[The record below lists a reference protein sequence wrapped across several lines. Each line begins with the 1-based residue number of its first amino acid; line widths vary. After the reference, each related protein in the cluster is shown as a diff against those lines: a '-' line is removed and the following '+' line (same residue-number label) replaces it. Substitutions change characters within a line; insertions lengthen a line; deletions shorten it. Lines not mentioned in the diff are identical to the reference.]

1 MPSSDHSA
9 AIRKAVRFMVQERI
23 YTAAAVLT
31 SPHTAEKSGK
41 FSDLSTNTSLAKM
54 IARFL
59 AHVEVKTK

>member
-23 YTAAAVLT
+23 YT
-31 SPHTAEKSGK
+31 
-41 FSDLSTNTSLAKM
+41 NTSLAKM

-59 AHVEVKTK
+59 AHVEVETK